1 MYTVP
6 KALSTDGLDDV
17 DKECVERFHYFNRYE
32 FGYRDEHA
40 TKPAT
45 IGMVVESSPV
55 ALLAWY
61 VLAPHLLHIAIP
73 ASLSLLESSRRY
85 ISCSAMGWI

>member
-6 KALSTDGLDDV
+6 QALSTEGFDEI
-17 DKECVERFHYFNRYE
+17 DKKAVERFNYFNRYE
-32 FGYRDEHA
+32 FAYRDEHA

-61 VLAPHLLHIAIP
+61 VSPPCCFVMLPAGLQLFTLKTVKRQSKWHI
-73 ASLSLLESSRRY
+73 
-85 ISCSAMGWI
+85 

>member
-6 KALSTDGLDDV
+6 QALSTEGLDEV
-17 DKECVERFHYFNRYE
+17 DKVAVERLNYFNRYE
-32 FGYRDEHA
+32 FAYRDEHA

-61 VLAPHLLHIAIP
+61 VPPLCSSVILPAESQLL
-73 ASLSLLESSRRY
+73 SFNTVKRLRTRQT
-85 ISCSAMGWI
+85 

>member
-6 KALSTDGLDDV
+6 QALSTEGLDEV
-17 DKECVERFHYFNRYE
+17 DKVAVGRFNYFNRYE
-32 FGYRDEHA
+32 FAYRDEHA

-61 VLAPHLLHIAIP
+61 VPSPLCSSVILPAQSQLLSFNTVKRFHT
-73 ASLSLLESSRRY
+73 RQT
-85 ISCSAMGWI
+85 

>member
-1 MYTVP
+1 MYT
-6 KALSTDGLDDV
+6 ASGEGGSTDGLDAV

-61 VLAPHLLHIAIP
+61 VSSLVSGMVAFQPRVWRLKPLL
-73 ASLSLLESSRRY
+73 
-85 ISCSAMGWI
+85 C